1 MTLLSARSALT
12 LALLLAP
19 SLAPA
24 QTAVAQAVA
33 PLAPHRAAYEL
44 TLLNARGKGVSAASG
59 RIGLE
64 FTGSA
69 CDGYSTSFRQA
80 MQISDGEGR
89 TRNSDMRL
97 QTFESGDGKLLRFN
111 GEKRND
117 GGAAEATSGQ
127 AERAEDGGLSID
139 IRQPKQ
145 TKMDVD
151 GVAIFP
157 TDHMIKLIA
166 AAKAGDRIV
175 EARVYDGSDGGEKI
189 FDTTALIGPALTPE
203 RRAVEE
209 ASAKAGLSAMP
220 RWPVS
225 ISYFEPGQGERTP
238 VYVLSFDL
246 FENGVSGALKLD
258 FGEFSLRGEMKRL
271 EMLEAASCKR

>member
-1 MTLLSARSALT
+1 
-12 LALLLAP
+12 
-19 SLAPA
+19 
-24 QTAVAQAVA
+24 
-33 PLAPHRAAYEL
+33 
-44 TLLNARGKGVSAASG
+44 
-59 RIGLE
+59 
-64 FTGSA
+64 
-69 CDGYSTSFRQA
+69 

-89 TRNSDMRL
+89 VRNSDMRL

-117 GGAAEATSGQ
+117 GRPAEATSGQ
-127 AERAEDGGLSID
+127 AERAEDGGVSID
-139 IRQPKQ
+139 IRQPKP

-157 TDHMIKLIA
+157 TDHMIRLIA

-175 EARVYDGSDGGEKI
+175 EMRVYDGSDGGEKI
-189 FDTTALIGPALTPE
+189 FDTTAVIGPAISME
-203 RRAVEE
+203 RRPVEE
-209 ASAKAGLSAMP
+209 ASAKAGLAAMP

-225 ISYFEPGQGERTP
+225 ISYFEPGNGERTP

-271 EMLEAASCKR
+271 DILQTAECKR